1 MYWDWTVRTSHT
13 IVSHTIIGHLIPNW
27 WEDVVYLIMHH
38 ESFINPMLSMNNLI
52 FCIT

>member
-1 MYWDWTVRTSHT
+1 MHWDQTVRT
-13 IVSHTIIGHLIPNW
+13 SHTIIGHLIPNW
-27 WEDVVYLIMHH
+27 WEDVVYLIIHH